1 MINPSQEPIEQ
12 VFSRLSH
19 ELRTPI
25 TSLQGAI
32 ALLQNHQLVDE
43 SEVESLLALAAES
56 TDRLTKVIEAI
67 LDWHQ
72 ITQKDIKLFKQPC
85 QIQTILRQ
93 VVESLHAFATHQ
105 NVPVYLEISKEISIN
120 TVFHG
125 DQYFLTRAFSYLLHN
140 AIKFS
145 PPQCPVR
152 ITANLY
158 ESGGQLNPQNQLQI
172 GVRDQ
177 GAGIPEANLDA
188 IFQPFHQID
197 TSDTRRYGGLGLDL
211 AICREIIRQHQGHIW
226 VESTLG
232 QDTTFYITLPLDREI
247 SND

>member
-32 ALLQNHQLVDE
+32 ALLQGHQLVDE
-43 SEVESLLALAAES
+43 SDVESLLALAAES

-72 ITQKDIKLFKQPC
+72 ITQNNTRLFKQPC
-85 QIQTILRQ
+85 HIQSILHQ
-93 VVESLHAFATHQ
+93 VIDSLHSFATHKDIAI
-105 NVPVYLEISKEISIN
+105 YLEISNDIPFYS
-120 TVFHG
+120 
-125 DQYFLTRAFSYLLHN
+125 DQYFLTRAFTYLLDN

-145 PPQCPVR
+145 PPKCPVY
-152 ITANLY
+152 ITTNIY
-158 ESGGQLNPQNQLQI
+158 EHGGLLSSQPYLQI
-172 GVRDQ
+172 TVKDQ
-177 GAGIPEANLDA
+177 GAGIPESDIEA

-197 TSDTRRYGGLGLDL
+197 ASDTRCHGGLGLEL

-226 VESTLG
+226 AESTLG
-232 QDTTFYITLPLDREI
+232 QGTTFYVVLPLDGKKG
-247 SND
+247 